1 LNSDIWSKDKPLNLE
16 KIAEHFKEKCVFGPE
31 DLQRTALR
39 KAHGVVL
46 EKKASF
52 AKLCNALT
60 PNYNT
65 DRKSVDAGRD
75 VNANAQNSKEVQS
88 AEVVPNVSPNMNVT
102 NTVAN
107 ATTGSG
113 IPQQGQTKVA
123 AAPII
128 GNHPETST
136 TEQDNQL
143 LQAQQNKTS
152 AVAQEVDEDSSKIPW
167 TEKFKRRQAM
177 LR

>member
-1 LNSDIWSKDKPLNLE
+1 MDIWSKDKPLNLE
-16 KIAEHFKEKCVFGPE
+16 KIAEHFKEKRVFSPD
-31 DLQRTALR
+31 DLQRMALR

-107 ATTGSG
+107 ATTGAG

-123 AAPII
+123 AAPVI
-128 GNHPETST
+128 GDHPETST
-136 TEQDNQL
+136 TEQDSQL
-143 LQAQQNKTS
+143 LQAQQEQKATIAKSKPQTNLN
-152 AVAQEVDEDSSKIPW
+152 VSS
-167 TEKFKRRQAM
+167 EERLERSD
-177 LR
+177 LV